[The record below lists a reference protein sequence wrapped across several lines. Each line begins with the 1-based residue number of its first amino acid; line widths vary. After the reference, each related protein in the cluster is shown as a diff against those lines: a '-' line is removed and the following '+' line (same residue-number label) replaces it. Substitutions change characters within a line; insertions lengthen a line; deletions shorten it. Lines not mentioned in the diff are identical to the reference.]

1 MATTNY
7 SLNKPTVGAS
17 ENTWGGDLNDNFD
30 TLDSLL
36 GGDTGI
42 NNINLVTFKVDGVSV
57 TATAAELNI
66 LDGLTATT
74 TELNYVDGVT
84 SGIQAQLD
92 AKLAKTG
99 GTMTGNVDFGDSI
112 GIRLGASADLLMYHS
127 SDHSFID
134 ESGTGNLYIRS
145 NGAGVAINTLA
156 NVQMGEFNNGGS
168 VNLYFNGAKKFSTT
182 AAGVDVSGL
191 SVGGTAI
198 TATAAEINYLDGVT
212 SNIQTQ
218 IDNIDV
224 SGSYVSTS
232 DTDYVKLTNITLS
245 AAEINALE
253 TRVDTLESQMSNA
266 LARIQIL
273 ESSGR

>member
-30 TLDSLL
+30 SLDSLL
-36 GGDTGI
+36 SGGSPI
-42 NNINLVTFKVDGVSV
+42 NGINLVTFQVNGVSV
-57 TATAAELNI
+57 SATAAELNI
-66 LDGLTATT
+66 LDGVTATT
-74 TELNYVDGVT
+74 AELNYVDGVT
-84 SGIQAQLD
+84 SGIQTQLD

-99 GTMTGNVDFGDSI
+99 GTMTGNVDFGDGI

-134 ESGTGNLYIRS
+134 ESGIGNLYIRS

-182 AAGVDVSGL
+182 ATGVDVSGL

-198 TATAAEINYLDGVT
+198 TATATEINYLDGVT

-266 LARIQIL
+266 LARIQLL
-273 ESSGR
+273 ESGGQ

>member
-7 SLNKPTVGAS
+7 LLNKPTVGAS
-17 ENTWGGDLNDNFD
+17 EDTWGGDLNDNFD

-42 NNINLVTFKVDGVSV
+42 NGINLVTFKVDGVSV

-66 LDGLTATT
+66 LDGLAATT

-99 GTMTGNVDFGDSI
+99 GTMTGNVDFGDGI

-127 SDHSFID
+127 SEHSFID

-224 SGSYVSTS
+224 SGSYVST
-232 DTDYVKLTNITLS
+232 TDADFVKLTQVTATATELNYVDGVTSNIQ
-245 AAEINALE
+245 
-253 TRVDTLESQMSNA
+253 SQLNLIRSR
-266 LARIQIL
+266 LDIL
-273 ESSGR
+273 EEGYR